1 MIKTIL
7 REIKNEFIV
16 FRTKLI
22 FASKKIKNGNRN
34 MLFGNLLVSNLGN
47 IQIGNNCIIASN
59 SKNYQN
65 FISPVSISLMEK
77 DTEIKVG
84 NFVELIGC
92 FIRIRYGLEIGDRSI
107 ITPGV
112 KIIDHDHLI
121 SPKKRKLKE
130 YPGKK
135 IKIGNDVW
143 IGYNAIILKGVNIGD
158 GAIVAAGSVV
168 TKDVKSNTIV
178 GGVPAKKIKELS

>member
-1 MIKTIL
+1 MK
-7 REIKNEFIV
+7 FI
-16 FRTKLI
+16 FR
-22 FASKKIKNGNRN
+22 KIKNNFVTIKTELLLRLKGIDSCGKN
-34 MLFGNLLVSNLGN
+34 MLYGKLIISNSGK
-47 IQIGNNCIIASN
+47 IQIGSNCIIASR

-65 FISPVSISLMEK
+65 SISPVSISLMEK

-143 IGYNAIILKGVNIGD
+143 VGYNAMILKGVNIGD

>member
-1 MIKTIL
+1 MRLYFKNIK
-7 REIKNEFIV
+7 
-16 FRTKLI
+16 
-22 FASKKIKNGNRN
+22 KKINISKTKIILNYKKIDSGESNL
-34 MLFGNLLVSNLGN
+34 LFGKLQIFGEGNLKL
-47 IQIGNNCIIASN
+47 GNNCVIASR

-65 FISPVSISLMEK
+65 SISPVSISLMEK

-112 KIIDHDHLI
+112 KIIDHDHFL
-121 SPKKRKLKE
+121 SPNKRKLKE

-143 IGYNAIILKGVNIGD
+143 VGYNAIILKGVNIGD

>member
-1 MIKTIL
+1 MKFFLRKIKHNIVLIKTKIMF
-7 REIKNEFIV
+7 KY
-16 FRTKLI
+16 
-22 FASKKIKNGNRN
+22 KKIDSGK
-34 MLFGNLLVSNLGN
+34 GNLLFGKLQVSGEGTLK
-47 IQIGNNCIIASN
+47 IGSHCLIASR

-65 FISPVSISLMEK
+65 TISPVSISLMEK
-77 DTEIKVG
+77 DTNIKVG

-92 FIRIRYGLEIGDRSI
+92 FIRIRYGLEIGDRCI
-107 ITPGV
+107 ITPDV

-121 SPKKRKLKE
+121 SPHKRKLKE
-130 YPGKK
+130 YPGNK

-143 IGYNAIILKGVNIGD
+143 VGYNAIILKGVTIGN

-178 GGVPAKKIKELS
+178 GGVPAKEIKKIN

>member
-1 MIKTIL
+1 MRSYLKNIK
-7 REIKNEFIV
+7 
-16 FRTKLI
+16 
-22 FASKKIKNGNRN
+22 KKINKAKTKIILNYKKIDSGKNNL
-34 MLFGNLLVSNLGN
+34 LFGKLQISGEGN
-47 IQIGNNCIIASN
+47 FKIGSHCVIASR

-65 FISPVSISLMEK
+65 SISPVSISLMEK

-121 SPKKRKLKE
+121 NPQKRKSKE
-130 YPGKK
+130 YPGQE
-135 IKIGNDVW
+135 IKIGNNVW
-143 IGYNAIILKGVNIGD
+143 VGYNAIILKGVTIGD

-178 GGVPAKKIKELS
+178 GGVPAKEIKKIN